1 MMRRVVRRHGG
12 VVRRTPAI
20 LVAASAVAIL
30 ACRSSTRVASPLD
43 GAWLGDLP
51 SQTVLS
57 LHLAVSDSSVSGNG
71 AIGSLTGTT
80 TVALTV
86 TGWFEP
92 PDVRLSLVGSLGAI
106 AFVGSLSGA
115 SLPGSLNG
123 GGYVNTAV
131 TLSKR

>member
-1 MMRRVVRRHGG
+1 MRGVVGPHGG
-12 VVRRTPAI
+12 VVRKAPAT

-30 ACRSSTRVASPLD
+30 ACGSSTRVASPLD
-43 GAWLGDLP
+43 GAWVGDLP

-71 AIGSLTGTT
+71 AIGSLTGTSSVT
-80 TVALTV
+80 LTV

-92 PDVRLSLVGSLGAI
+92 PDVRLSLVGSPGAI
-106 AFVGSLSGA
+106 AFVGSLSSA
-115 SLPGSLNG
+115 SLAGSLNG